1 MKTAKELHEKITKAG
16 IELPLV
22 TVEMVRSVVLNDLHA
37 YYIDSN
43 QPEKALELL
52 KLWQPESFNTEKN
65 HK

>member
-1 MKTAKELHEKITKAG
+1 MNTAKELHEKITVAG

-52 KLWQPESFNTEKN
+52 KLWQPERFNTKN
-65 HK
+65 Q